1 MAFYCGID
9 LHSNNHVVVI
19 INDEDQRVYERR
31 LSNDLALTLS
41 ALEPYQADL
50 VGVAVESTFNWYWL
64 VDGLQAEGYPMQLV
78 NTTAVQQYSGL
89 KYTDDRYDAYWLAHL
104 MRLKILPTGYI
115 YPKEQRGIRDLARRR
130 MFLVQTASKQLISL
144 QSQIWRQTGVKISSS
159 KLKQASFAVDLPDEM
174 ERLSAEA
181 TLSVYRSIQAEL
193 EKIESQLIKVV
204 KPRAD
209 YKVLTS
215 IPGVG
220 AILGMTIA
228 LETGNIQRFAEVGD
242 YASYCRCVKSER
254 VSNAKKKGE
263 GNAKSGNKYLSW
275 AFSEAAH
282 FAIRYEPLAKRFFER
297 KQRKTNGIIAIRA
310 VAHKLARA
318 AYYMMKNKTAFDAQK
333 LFAS

>member
-1 MAFYCGID
+1 
-9 LHSNNHVVVI
+9 
-19 INDEDQRVYERR
+19 
-31 LSNDLALTLS
+31 
-41 ALEPYQADL
+41 
-50 VGVAVESTFNWYWL
+50 
-64 VDGLQAEGYPMQLV
+64 MQLV
-78 NTTAVQQYSGL
+78 NSTAVQQYSGL
-89 KYTDDRYDAYWLAHL
+89 KYRDDRYDAYWLAHL

-115 YPKEQRGIRDLARRR
+115 YPKEQRGLRDLARRR

-159 KLKQASFAVDLPDEM
+159 KLKQASYVVDLPDEM

-181 TLSVYRSIQAEL
+181 TLSVYRSIQSEL
-193 EKIESQLIKVV
+193 ETIESQLLKAV
-204 KPRAD
+204 KPRTD
-209 YKVLTS
+209 YQVLTS
-215 IPGVG
+215 IPGIG
-220 AILGMTIA
+220 AVLGMTIA

-282 FAIRYEPLAKRFFER
+282 FAIRYEPMAKRFFER

-318 AYYMMKNKTAFDAQK
+318 AYYMMRNKTTFDAQK
-333 LFAS
+333 LFAN